1 MSALTTGGARRLAFL
16 LLMAA
21 VGAVGTVGAV
31 GASAAA
37 AAPAQDC
44 PPVMQ
49 APTAIEL
56 RAAQRQARDRG
67 FLWRLVKDGRSSWLF
82 GTIHV
87 GKLPWAFAGPALAQ
101 AFAVT
106 DILALELDPLDP
118 AVARQVAAA
127 TQLPPSADALPAPLD
142 ERLQRQMAVACLDRE
157 LLRGQQP
164 MMQLITLNLLSAR
177 RDALD
182 VAFGQELVLASM
194 AHAAGRHIV
203 SLETVEQQIAAL
215 LPDDKAQA
223 HLQLE
228 QGLEQLEDGRA
239 RAVLRRLASAWAEG
253 DLATI
258 EHHAEWCDC
267 ANTTDERLQ
276 LQRLNDARNPHL
288 ADAIAALH
296 AQGHS
301 VLAAVGALHM
311 TGPQALPRL
320 LEQRGFKVQRVTF

>member
-1 MSALTTGGARRLAFL
+1 MRAVRAVPSGAARRLAL
-16 LLMAA
+16 LLFMAA
-21 VGAVGTVGAV
+21 AGAIGA
-31 GASAAA
+31 AATAAA
-37 AAPAQDC
+37 AATEDC
-44 PPVMQ
+44 PPAMQ
-49 APTAIEL
+49 APSVTEL
-56 RAAQRQARDRG
+56 RAAQRDARDRG

-101 AFAVT
+101 AFAST

-127 TQLPPSADALPAPLD
+127 TQRPPSADALPAPLD
-142 ERLQRQMAVACLDRE
+142 ARLQRQLAAACLDSE

-164 MMQLITLNLLSAR
+164 MMQLIMLNLLSAR
-177 RDALD
+177 YDALD
-182 VAFGQELVLASM
+182 VAFGQDLVLAGM
-194 AHAAGRHIV
+194 ARAARRRVV

-215 LPDDKAQA
+215 LPQDAAQLR
-223 HLQLE
+223 LQLE

-239 RAVLRRLASAWAEG
+239 RTMLRRLASAWAEG

-258 EHHAEWCDC
+258 EQHAEWCDC
-267 ANTTDERLQ
+267 ANTDAERAQ
-276 LQRLNDARNPHL
+276 LKRLNDARNPHL

-296 AQGHS
+296 VQGHS

-311 TGPQALPRL
+311 TGSQALPRL
-320 LEQRGFKVQRVTF
+320 LEQRGFKVQRVAF

>member
-1 MSALTTGGARRLAFL
+1 MKAFNAGGARRLAL
-16 LLMAA
+16 LLFTMVAA
-21 VGAVGTVGAV
+21 IGAPATATT
-31 GASAAA
+31 S
-37 AAPAQDC
+37 AQDC
-44 PPVMQ
+44 PPIIQ
-49 APTAIEL
+49 APTAVEV
-56 RAAQRQARDRG
+56 RAAQREARDRG
-67 FLWRLVKDGRSSWLF
+67 FLWRLVKGGRTSWLF

-87 GKLPWAFAGPALAQ
+87 GKLPWAFPGPALAQ
-101 AFAVT
+101 AFAGS

-127 TQLPPSADALPAPLD
+127 TQLPAAADALPAPLD
-142 ERLQRQMAVACLDRE
+142 ERLQRQLAAACVDRE
-157 LLRGQQP
+157 VLRGQQP

-182 VAFGQELVLASM
+182 VAFGQELALASM
-194 AHAAGRHIV
+194 ARAAGRRTV
-203 SLETVEQQIAAL
+203 SLETVEQQMAAL
-215 LPDDKAQA
+215 LPDDAAQSR
-223 HLQLE
+223 LQLE

-239 RAVLRRLASAWAEG
+239 RTVLRRLANAWNEG

-267 ANTTDERLQ
+267 ANTAAERAQ

-296 AQGHS
+296 GQGHR

-320 LEQRGFKVQRVTF
+320 LEQRGFKVQRVAF

>member
-1 MSALTTGGARRLAFL
+1 MSAIKTGGARRLAWL
-16 LLMAA
+16 WLMVAMRAMAA
-21 VGAVGTVGAV
+21 PPVHAAV
-31 GASAAA
+31 
-37 AAPAQDC
+37 APDC

-49 APTAIEL
+49 APTASEL
-56 RAAQRQARDRG
+56 RAAQREARDRG
-67 FLWRLVKDGRSSWLF
+67 FLWRVVKDGRSSWLF

-87 GKLPWAFAGPALAQ
+87 GKLPWAFAGPALAR
-101 AFAVT
+101 AFAGS

-127 TQLPPSADALPAPLD
+127 AQLPPSDDALPAPLD
-142 ERLQRQMAVACLDRE
+142 ERLQRQMAAACLDRE

-182 VAFGQELVLASM
+182 VAFGQDLALARM
-194 AHAAGRHIV
+194 ARAAGRRVV
-203 SLETVEQQIAAL
+203 SLETVEQQLAAV
-215 LPDDKAQA
+215 LPNDAAQA
-223 HLQLE
+223 RLQLE
-228 QGLEQLEDGRA
+228 QGLQQLEDGRA
-239 RAVLRRLASAWAEG
+239 RSMLRRLASAWAEG

-258 EHHAEWCDC
+258 ERHAEWCDC
-267 ANTTDERLQ
+267 ANTDDERAQ
-276 LQRLNDARNPHL
+276 LKRLNDARNPHL

-320 LEQRGFKVQRVTF
+320 LEQRGFKVQRVAF